1 MGRPDAAILAST
13 LLGLILVGL
22 PSGHLQAQ
30 PGAVEEIQGAP
41 MFTVLPRD
49 AIPAID
55 DPIFVNVQE
64 AEKFMRPEEQVLGVT
79 DAGGKVAR
87 AYSTW
92 QLNQHEIVNDVV
104 GGTPL
109 AITW

>member
-1 MGRPDAAILAST
+1 MLA
-13 LLGLILVGL
+13 LALPGLILLGF
-22 PSGHLQAQ
+22 PPGDLQAQ
-30 PGAVEEIQGAP
+30 PAAVEEIQGSP

-55 DPIFVNVQE
+55 DPVFVSVKE
-64 AEKFMRPEEQVLGVT
+64 AEAFMRPEEQVLGVT
-79 DAGGKVAR
+79 APGGRGAR